1 MEFAQSP
8 PAYPIGP
15 CIDDCLSANLNASLC
30 LDAFLDAFKVS
41 LLTLTFLLIFGFSCV
56 FLLGLDVVLLGG
68 ALLIACL
75 VVDALLVACLVVAAL
90 LPTCLVG
97 GTLGRFGSLMVTPPL
112 VPPTPSAGALLVV
125 YKQHIHSS

>member
-15 CIDDCLSANLNASLC
+15 CTDDWLNASLY

-41 LLTLTFLLIFGFSCV
+41 LVTLPFFLFFGFPCV

-68 ALLIACL
+68 ALL
-75 VVDALLVACLVVAAL
+75 VACLAVAAL
-90 LPTCLVG
+90 LPALVVG
-97 GTLGRFGSLMVTPPL
+97 DALSGFGSLMATPPL
-112 VPPTPSAGALLVV
+112 GSLVV

>member
-1 MEFAQSP
+1 M
-8 PAYPIGP
+8 
-15 CIDDCLSANLNASLC
+15 
-30 LDAFLDAFKVS
+30 
-41 LLTLTFLLIFGFSCV
+41 

-97 GTLGRFGSLMVTPPL
+97 GTLGRFGLLMATAPL
-112 VPPTPSAGALLVV
+112 APPTPPA
-125 YKQHIHSS
+125 

>member
-1 MEFAQSP
+1 MDIAQSP

-15 CIDDCLSANLNASLC
+15 CRDDCLSANLNASLY

-41 LLTLTFLLIFGFSCV
+41 LVTLPFFFFFGFPCV

-75 VVDALLVACLVVAAL
+75 VVAAL
-90 LPTCLVG
+90 LPACLVG
-97 GTLGRFGSLMVTPPL
+97 GTLGRFGLLMATPPL
-112 VPPTPSAGALLVV
+112 APPTPPA
-125 YKQHIHSS
+125 